1 MSKIKTDAKMS
12 GAIKQDAVPLNDNSV
27 AKEHFYTKKDV
38 FLVILLNH
46 FHRIIIVYVILF
58 IGQEY

>member
-27 AKEHFYTKKDV
+27 AKEQFYTNKKMY
-38 FLVILLNH
+38 FWLC
-46 FHRIIIVYVILF
+46 Y
-58 IGQEY
+58 

>member
-27 AKEHFYTKKDV
+27 AKEHFNTNKKMY
-38 FLVILLNH
+38 FWL
-46 FHRIIIVYVILF
+46 Y
-58 IGQEY
+58 Y